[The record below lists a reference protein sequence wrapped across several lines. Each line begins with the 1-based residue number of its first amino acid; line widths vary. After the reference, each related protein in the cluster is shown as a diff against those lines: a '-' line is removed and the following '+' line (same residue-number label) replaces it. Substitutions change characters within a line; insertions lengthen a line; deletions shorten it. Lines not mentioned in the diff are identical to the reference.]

1 MEGLYTF
8 DRWSISAAIL
18 QQLTSGSA
26 RARHSSMY
34 YNFRVWQTLRVTPGL
49 EAGIASHI
57 WTLKE
62 VVGHMGT

>member
-1 MEGLYTF
+1 
-8 DRWSISAAIL
+8 
-18 QQLTSGSA
+18 
-26 RARHSSMY
+26 MY